1 MRLRK
6 VAALALIASISLVT
20 AACSTTPSPPAGPD
34 DAASEKSAEMQTVI
48 YAEGARTV
56 SDWDHYVALALDL
69 YEKNGV
75 ELDSVSTQTA
85 VAATQLLVTGD
96 ANVGRGLA
104 PTVQVVSQSNGA
116 ITLIDVADILIR
128 PPFVINSK
136 SGSTMADLEG
146 LKLGVS
152 SPTDSTSV
160 VAAAALGI
168 LGIEGVELVSSG
180 GTGARLAALV
190 GGALDA
196 ALLLPPAN
204 FTAEDE
210 GFARV
215 GYLPDDLGEDWLSS
229 FTAIIVEPK
238 WAAANEDALNGILT
252 ARHEAL
258 QFLADPDN
266 RDEAIEILAEATEIS
281 VEIAEKT
288 YELLAIGTDRSAF
301 ASEIGVSEAAAGDV
315 LKVLQD
321 AGQASE
327 EMELADIT
335 NDSYAAEVR
344 AAFKK

>member
-1 MRLRK
+1 MRLRN
-6 VAALALIASISLVT
+6 VTTLPLIAALALVT
-20 AACSTTPSPPAGPD
+20 AACASPQSRGDEGASGKPA
-34 DAASEKSAEMQTVI
+34 EKHTVI

-85 VAATQLLVTGD
+85 VAATQLLVTGE
-96 ANVGRGLA
+96 ANIGRGLA
-104 PTVQVVSQSNGA
+104 PTVQVVSQSNGGV
-116 ITLIDVADILIR
+116 TLVDVADILIR
-128 PPFVINSK
+128 PPFIINSK
-136 SGSTMADLEG
+136 SGSTMSDLAG

-160 VAAAALGI
+160 VAAAALDT
-168 LGIEGVELVSSG
+168 LGVEGVELVSSG

-215 GYLPDDLGEDWLSS
+215 GYLPEDLGEDWVSS
-229 FTAIIVEPK
+229 FTAIIVEPE
-238 WAAANEDALNGILT
+238 WAAANEGALIGILT

-258 QFLADPDN
+258 QFLADPKN
-266 RDEAIEILAEATEIS
+266 RDEAIEILAEATDVT

-288 YELLAIGTDRSAF
+288 YELLGIATDRSAF
-301 ASEIGVSEAAAGDV
+301 ATEIGVSEAAAQDV
-315 LKVLQD
+315 LTVLQD

-327 EMELADIT
+327 DMELSDIT
-335 NDSYAAEVR
+335 DDSYAAKVR
-344 AAFKK
+344 AASAK

>member
-1 MRLRK
+1 MRLQN
-6 VAALALIASISLVT
+6 VTTLPLIAALALVT
-20 AACSTTPSPPAGPD
+20 AACASPQSRGDEGASGKPA
-34 DAASEKSAEMQTVI
+34 EKHTVI

-85 VAATQLLVTGD
+85 VAATQLLVTGE
-96 ANVGRGLA
+96 ANIGRGLA
-104 PTVQVVSQSNGA
+104 PTVQVVSQSNGGV
-116 ITLIDVADILIR
+116 TLVDVADILIR
-128 PPFVINSK
+128 PPFIINSK
-136 SGSTMADLEG
+136 SGSTMSDLAG

-160 VAAAALGI
+160 VA
-168 LGIEGVELVSSG
+168 SG

-215 GYLPDDLGEDWLSS
+215 GYLPEDLGEDWVSS
-229 FTAIIVEPK
+229 FTAIIVEPE
-238 WAAANEDALNGILT
+238 WAAANEGALIGILT

-258 QFLADPDN
+258 QFLADPKN
-266 RDEAIEILAEATEIS
+266 RDEAIEILAEATDVT

-288 YELLAIGTDRSAF
+288 YELLGIATDRSAF
-301 ASEIGVSEAAAGDV
+301 ATEIGVSEAAAQDV
-315 LKVLQD
+315 LTVLQD

-327 EMELADIT
+327 DMELSDIT
-335 NDSYAAEVR
+335 DDSYAAKVR
-344 AAFKK
+344 AASAK